1 MLKIRCLI
9 DRSPNLPC
17 ARARPTPPPQA
28 LSLPIAA
35 ARAACWADALG
46 GAAALL
52 VTCGLGTRSLKMA
65 LKLAAVKALLWRGV
79 LWACRRWA
87 RAAPLAPAQ
96 LRPALPHPLGPKKG
110 EIERGNETI
119 GGAAVTA
126 KTAAPAGGGRASRT
140 GAATLAALKAA
151 VGAATSVTFCAAPRL
166 ASASASP
173 DTASASAG
181 FDLDALVR
189 RVAARSASAPAGGSP
204 LLYGPSRRS
213 SRPLQLSFGAK
224 VRRRRLSLGAS
235 IRSASLGRRRR
246 RTRRWRPWGRCCG
259 RRPNSTRP
267 AAAVCAA
274 GHL

>member
-1 MLKIRCLI
+1 
-9 DRSPNLPC
+9 
-17 ARARPTPPPQA
+17 
-28 LSLPIAA
+28 
-35 ARAACWADALG
+35 
-46 GAAALL
+46 
-52 VTCGLGTRSLKMA
+52 MA

-96 LRPALPHPLGPKKG
+96 LRPSLPHPLGFKSKMKCSDEEDDEPAFNSKPAPIQSSRSSAIASG
-110 EIERGNETI
+110 SVP
-119 GGAAVTA
+119 APP
-126 KTAAPAGGGRASRT
+126 APAPRAAGTVRSPSEAVVTLMQRASN
-140 GAATLAALKAA
+140 
-151 VGAATSVTFCAAPRL
+151 SVP
-166 ASASASP
+166 ASS
-173 DTASASAG
+173 SAG

-213 SRPLQLSFGAK
+213 SQPLQLSFGAK
-224 VRRRRLSLGAS
+224 VRRGRLSLGAS
-235 IRSASLGRRRR
+235 IRSEPLGCRCRRA
-246 RTRRWRPWGRCCG
+246 RRWRPWGRCCG